1 MTDEFKEGD
10 IVAKIG
16 MPECRIIWQMDVLE
30 SNPDLTRC
38 FLREVEAQKDGMYE
52 WTDENSDN
60 YLLEDFE
67 FMKLMRDGYVKVGK
81 WDFEKNLEVED
92 EDDV

>member
-1 MTDEFKEGD
+1 
-10 IVAKIG
+10 
-16 MPECRIIWQMDVLE
+16 
-30 SNPDLTRC
+30 
-38 FLREVEAQKDGMYE
+38 MYE

-92 EDDV
+92 EV